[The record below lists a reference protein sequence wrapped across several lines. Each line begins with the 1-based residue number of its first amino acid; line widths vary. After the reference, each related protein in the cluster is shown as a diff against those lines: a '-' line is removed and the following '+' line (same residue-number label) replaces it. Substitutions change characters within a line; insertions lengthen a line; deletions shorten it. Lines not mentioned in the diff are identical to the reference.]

1 MRVTERMMT
10 DNAINY
16 MTESKSLMSML
27 QEKTAT
33 GKQFSRA
40 SDNPSAAVSA
50 LNLKSTIET
59 SKGYLNTTSLTESW
73 MSATDTSLQSMI
85 KVAKQ
90 ALKLAQDGVSDTQGT
105 EERASLAAEMDVLL
119 QEGIDLGN
127 TKYQDSYIFAGFKV
141 TTTPFSGVDNNADG
155 LYDAVAYAGD
165 DKDHGTILRT
175 VGPGQSIAQNIT
187 GEVAF
192 TAIFQGIIQARNA
205 LNDPNTASDKTAL
218 ESAMA
223 ALNQGITDLNNAS
236 TTNGARQRQ
245 VKSIGE
251 RLESTQI
258 ELASLLSQ
266 KEDVN
271 MAEAISLMTAQENVY
286 QAVLEVGQRTIS
298 ALNLFQML
306 G

>member
-1 MRVTERMMT
+1 MRVTEKMMT
-10 DNAINY
+10 DNAISY
-16 MTESKSLMSML
+16 MTDSKSLMNML
-27 QEKTAT
+27 QEKAAT

-50 LNLKSTIET
+50 LNLKSTIAT
-59 SKGYLNTTSLTESW
+59 SSGYLNTTEATESW
-73 MSATDTSLQSMI
+73 MSITDNSLQSMI
-85 KVAKQ
+85 DVAKQ
-90 ALKLAQDGVSDTQGT
+90 ALKLARDGISDTQGAD
-105 EERASLAAEMDVLL
+105 ERASLAAEMDVLL

-141 TTTPFSGVDNNADG
+141 NATPFSGVDNNADG

-192 TAIFQGIIQARNA
+192 TTIFQGIIQARDA
-205 LNDPNTASDKTAL
+205 LNDPNTATDKTAL
-218 ESAMA
+218 ESALA
-223 ALNQGITDLNNAS
+223 TLDDGVNNLNIAS

-251 RLESTQI
+251 RLQSTQT

-266 KEDVN
+266 KENVN
-271 MAEAISLMTAQENVY
+271 MAEAVSLMTAQENVY